1 MKSVALFRFFLE
13 SSLPFAHMQL
23 SSQGFLFY
31 FRTMFDTLATALR
44 QAYPQFTDAA
54 LSCTPFGEGL
64 IHETLLLR
72 QAEKKWILQGFN
84 DSVFRYPDRIDHN
97 LSLLSSHK
105 ADPLLPFQLPLPL
118 PNAQGT
124 GLTRIEG
131 KYYRLFDFVEG
142 KTLQQIEQPAQ
153 ARLAAQAYGKFAA
166 WAAKLPAAAL
176 QDTIPNFHHL
186 DLRFARLVEVAKQAP
201 PLPQDEQA
209 LLQSYLDQ
217 QPLVDWYLEQL
228 PLLPLRTT
236 HNDTKINNLIFA
248 SSLDSVQALVDLDTL
263 MAGYLMYDFGDLVRT
278 VACSQPETSNAWD
291 QVALLPDLFEELLN
305 GYWQGLDGALS
316 PAEAN
321 SLRHGGA
328 VMTLIMGLR
337 FLTDHLEGNVYYRV
351 SYPEQ
356 NLHRAK
362 NQLAL
367 LQSQHA
373 QSAALDACW
382 RRVQAINA

>member
-1 MKSVALFRFFLE
+1 
-13 SSLPFAHMQL
+13 
-23 SSQGFLFY
+23 
-31 FRTMFDTLATALR
+31 MFDALASALR
-44 QAYPQFTDAA
+44 LAYPQFTDAA

-72 QAEKKWILQGFN
+72 QGDKKWILQGFN

-97 LSLLSSHK
+97 LSLLSSHQ
-105 ADPLLPFQLPLPL
+105 ANPQLPFQLPLPL
-118 PNAQGT
+118 PNVQGT
-124 GLTRIEG
+124 GLTHIAG

-142 KTLQQIEQPAQ
+142 KTLQQIQQPAQ
-153 ARLAAQAYGKFAA
+153 ARIAALAYGKFAA
-166 WAAKLPAAAL
+166 WAASLPTAEL
-176 QDTIPNFHHL
+176 QETIPNFHRL

-201 PLPQDEQA
+201 PLPQNEQA

-228 PLLPLRTT
+228 SQLPLRTT
-236 HNDTKINNLIFA
+236 HNDTKINNLIFE
-248 SSLDSVQALVDLDTL
+248 SSLKSVEALVDLDTL

-278 VACSQPETSNAWD
+278 VACSQPETSTAWD
-291 QVALLPDLFEELLN
+291 QIALLPNLFEELLL
-305 GYWQGLDGALS
+305 GYWHGLGGALS
-316 PAEAN
+316 PAEAT

-351 SYPEQ
+351 SYPQQ

-367 LQSQHA
+367 LQSQQA
-373 QSAALDACW
+373 QAEALDACW
-382 RRVQAINA
+382 KQVCAGKG

>member
-1 MKSVALFRFFLE
+1 
-13 SSLPFAHMQL
+13 
-23 SSQGFLFY
+23 
-31 FRTMFDTLATALR
+31 MFETLASALC

-72 QAEKKWILQGFN
+72 QANKKWILQGFN
-84 DSVFRYPDRIDHN
+84 DSVFRFPDRIDHN
-97 LSLLSSHK
+97 LNLLSSHQ
-105 ADPLLPFQLPLPL
+105 ADPPLPFQLPLPL
-118 PNAQGT
+118 PNVHGT

-131 KYYRLFDFVEG
+131 SYYRLFDYVEG
-142 KTLQQIEQPAQ
+142 KTLQQIQQPAQ

-166 WAAKLPAAAL
+166 WAAKLPATEL
-176 QDTIPNFHHL
+176 QETIPNFHRL
-186 DLRFARLVEVAKQAP
+186 DLRFARLVEVANHAP
-201 PLPQDEQA
+201 PLTQDVQA
-209 LLQSYLDQ
+209 LVQSYLAQ
-217 QPLVDWYLEQL
+217 QPLVAWYLEQL
-228 PLLPLRTT
+228 PELPLRTT
-236 HNDTKINNLIFA
+236 HNDTKINNLIFT
-248 SSLDSVQALVDLDTL
+248 SSLDAVEAIVDLDTL
-263 MAGYLMYDFGDLVRT
+263 MAGYLLYDFGDLVRT
-278 VACSQPETSNAWD
+278 VACTLPETAIEWE
-291 QVALLPDLFEELLN
+291 QVKLLPDLFEQLLF
-305 GYWQGLDGALS
+305 GYWQGLGGTLS

-367 LQSQHA
+367 LHSQQA
-373 QSAALDACW
+373 QAEALDACW
-382 RRVQAINA
+382 NRVRAANT

>member
-1 MKSVALFRFFLE
+1 
-13 SSLPFAHMQL
+13 
-23 SSQGFLFY
+23 
-31 FRTMFDTLATALR
+31 MFDTLASALR

-54 LSCTPFGEGL
+54 LSCAPFGEGL

-97 LSLLSSHK
+97 LNLLSSHQ
-105 ADPLLPFQLPLPL
+105 ADAILPFQLPLPL
-118 PNAQGT
+118 PNRQGI
-124 GLTRIEG
+124 GLTIIDG
-131 KYYRLFDFVEG
+131 NYYRLFDFVEG
-142 KTLQQIEQPAQ
+142 KTLQQIQQPDQ
-153 ARLAAQAYGKFAA
+153 ARLAAHAYGKFAD
-166 WAAKLPAAAL
+166 WAANLPAADL
-176 QDTIPNFHHL
+176 QETIPNFHRL
-186 DLRFARLVEVAKQAP
+186 DLRFARLVEVAKKNP
-201 PLPQDEQA
+201 PLAQDEQS

-228 PLLPLRTT
+228 PQLPLRTT
-236 HNDTKINNLIFA
+236 HNDTKINNLIFS
-248 SSLDSVQALVDLDTL
+248 SSLDAVEALVDLDTL

-278 VACSQPETSNAWD
+278 VACSQPETSTAWD
-291 QVALLPDLFEELLN
+291 QVVLLPNLFEELLN
-305 GYWQGLDGALS
+305 GYWQGLGGAIT
-316 PAEAN
+316 PTEAT

-367 LQSQHA
+367 LHSQQA

-382 RRVQAINA
+382 DRVQAINA

>member
-1 MKSVALFRFFLE
+1 
-13 SSLPFAHMQL
+13 
-23 SSQGFLFY
+23 
-31 FRTMFDTLATALR
+31 MFDALASALT
-44 QAYPQFTDAA
+44 QAYPQFTDAP
-54 LSCTPFGEGL
+54 LTCTPFGEGL

-84 DSVFRYPDRIDHN
+84 DTVFRYPNRIDHN
-97 LSLLSSHK
+97 LSLLSTHK
-105 ADPLLPFQLPLPL
+105 ADPHLLFQLPLPL
-118 PNAQGT
+118 PNSQGL
-124 GLTRIEG
+124 GLTQIEG

-153 ARLAAQAYGKFAA
+153 ARVAALAYGKFAS
-166 WAAKLPAAAL
+166 WAASLPASEL
-176 QDTIPNFHHL
+176 QETIPNFHRL
-186 DLRFARLVEVAKQAP
+186 DLRFARLVEVARQAP
-201 PLPQDEQA
+201 PLPQEEQA

-248 SSLDSVQALVDLDTL
+248 SSLTEVAALVDLDTL

-278 VACSQPETSNAWD
+278 VACSLPETSTEWE
-291 QVALLPDLFEELLN
+291 QVELLPNLFEELLF
-305 GYWQGLDGALS
+305 GYWQGLGAALS

-321 SLRHGGA
+321 SLRQGGA
-328 VMTLIMGLR
+328 VMTLIMGVR

-351 SYPEQ
+351 SYQEQ

-367 LQSQHA
+367 LQSQQA
-373 QSAALDACW
+373 QAGALDACW
-382 RRVQAINA
+382 DRVRATNA